1 MIRRIKTKIKE
12 LWAELALLS
21 VEVIIVSILFSLAL
35 IVFVYMVRRVFI
47 LGNNQFDQT
56 VYQFLGH
63 YVNKTNN
70 RIMLFF
76 TFLGK
81 QQFLIPANIIL
92 VLYFLLVRKHKW
104 YSLRVAAISLSS
116 LALMFILKLFF
127 DRPRPSMPLL
137 ASAKGLSF
145 PSGHALMAVT
155 FYGLLCYI
163 SWYLIKNH
171 VLKWTLIAVYV
182 FFIFMIGL
190 SRIYLHVHYTSDVI
204 AGYCMGMIWL
214 YISLKFLRR
223 LENYSR
229 KEMEPMVDDKV
240 SVRQDEL

>member
-1 MIRRIKTKIKE
+1 MIRRIKTKVKE

-21 VEVIIVSILFSLAL
+21 VEMIIVTILFFLAL
-35 IVFVYMVRRVFI
+35 VIFVYMVRRVFI

-56 VYQFLGH
+56 VYDFLKH
-63 YVNKTNN
+63 YVNETNN

-81 QQFLIPANIIL
+81 QQFLIPANILL
-92 VLYFLLVRKHKW
+92 VLYFLFVRKHKW

-116 LALMFILKLFF
+116 VALMFLLKTFF
-127 DRPRPSMPLL
+127 DRPRPAIPLL

-155 FYGLLCYI
+155 FYGLLTYI
-163 SWYLIKNH
+163 CWYLIKKPA
-171 VLKWTLIAVYV
+171 LKWILICIFVV
-182 FFIFMIGL
+182 LIFMIGL
-190 SRIYLHVHYTSDVI
+190 SRIYLHVHYTSDVV

-214 YISLKFLRR
+214 YISLKFLRK
-223 LENYSR
+223 LEQYSKR
-229 KEMEPMVDDKV
+229 EIEPMVDDKIV
-240 SVRQDEL
+240 VKNDDL